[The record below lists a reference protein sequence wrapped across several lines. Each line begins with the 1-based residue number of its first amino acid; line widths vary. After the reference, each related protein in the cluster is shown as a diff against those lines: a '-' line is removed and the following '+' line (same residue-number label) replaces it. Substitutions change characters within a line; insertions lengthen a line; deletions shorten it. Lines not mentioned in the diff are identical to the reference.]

1 MNHILIKFLF
11 LISAIFIVLA
21 LNSIVYFFGIT
32 FKEFTF
38 YPIWFSVLLLLYFIL
53 PKKYNYFQS

>member
-1 MNHILIKFLF
+1 MHHLLIKLLF

-21 LNSIVYFFGIT
+21 IKSIFYFFNVSIQ
-32 FKEFTF
+32 EFSF
-38 YPIWFSVLLLLYFIL
+38 YPIWFSVLILLYFIL

>member
-21 LNSIVYFFGIT
+21 VKSIFYFFNISV
-32 FKEFTF
+32 KEASF

>member
-1 MNHILIKFLF
+1 MHHLLIKFLF

-21 LNSIVYFFGIT
+21 IKSILYFFNISL
-32 FKEFTF
+32 KELYF

>member
-1 MNHILIKFLF
+1 MHHLLIKFLF
-11 LISAIFIVLA
+11 LISAFFIVLA
-21 LNSIVYFFGIT
+21 IKSIFYFFNISL
-32 FKEFTF
+32 KELSF

>member
-1 MNHILIKFLF
+1 MHHLLIKFLF

-21 LNSIVYFFGIT
+21 IKSIFYFFNISL
-32 FKEFTF
+32 KELSF

>member
-1 MNHILIKFLF
+1 MHHLLIKLLF

-21 LNSIVYFFGIT
+21 IKSIFYFFDVSL
-32 FKEFTF
+32 KEFSF